1 MKKIY
6 SLLAVASLCTLTMFA
21 AKSYV
26 MAAAEGEDAGTDA
39 PASEIQGTPFKLSA
53 GSGCDIPLPSGTPV
67 TYNFSGQWNSV
78 ELVPNT
84 FKVEEVDSVVIKFAE
99 APACYYNVPYKKSAD
114 GDIATWN
121 AVGDQEGKT
130 QWNIAV
136 TEDIYG
142 LWIQN
147 TQEGPSSFV
156 FLEAYSVKKDGTHE
170 PIKLNCGWGASTRV
184 DVEMTSAT
192 ATLSGKWGG
201 VTVSNDILGK
211 EGRKTLRIYT
221 DEETD
226 LTDFPIQWCIKTVD
240 GTDAW
245 PQIGVINAHYAE
257 CKIDDT
263 LQSIFL
269 QYTDDQTRTLGI
281 KAITWEL
288 SEIPVVEPGDYIV
301 KNVATGKYLG
311 GANSWGT
318 QASLVDHG
326 SIFTLTIL
334 EDGKYTLDSHTYNSD
349 AQHFLGNNAY
359 VDANAYGFNLYR
371 VEGGVAIAID
381 ENNAFGAPAEGSALA
396 TGLAYDDAAAAW
408 EFISYDQMIASLKN
422 ATETSPLDATFAIKA
437 PNFNRNHYTKETYP
451 WIVSDDCINKNLQGG
466 MNENKC
472 AESYHSTFDIY
483 QILTGMPNGVY
494 ALQAQGFYR
503 ADGEFTNTPVF
514 YINEETG
521 EFPVRTGSENSMNDA
536 SNSFSAG
543 KYSINL
549 IYVQVENGE
558 IRLGVKNETETN
570 LWCIWDNFEL
580 TYYGA
585 DANITDLKNAALIA
599 KVDELLAEIKL
610 LNEEYA
616 ETKMETSAKQALGYY
631 ADENNKPS
639 VSNEEELNAA
649 IETLTNVINNAK
661 NSVNEYAQ
669 ARKMADIYA
678 KYAEGAGIALNME
691 DFDLNYENGT
701 LSLEE
706 GNPIINE
713 YKTGLDQLIDE
724 GKNITE
730 DFIQNAGFETRNV
743 EGWTAEG
750 LHIAGNKNFPL
761 MTGED
766 FVEMWTPG
774 PGTLAEAKIE
784 QTVTLPAGKYLL
796 TAEAQLLQQGDATV
810 TPEGFYLFA
819 GDKQTWISNIATTFA
834 VSFTLEEE
842 TEIALGAKVKSCT
855 GNWASIDNFQLFAMN
870 YDLTKEMFM
879 KWDNYDAT
887 AKPVGD
893 GNGAY
898 DFGVSTGLP
907 YGDDMVFGNKFADLT
922 NYSVL
927 ALTVTEGTPC
937 LFFNRPGMGCYQP
950 GYIEIKSEN
959 SPYVIGVKENV
970 WYIDLAKIT
979 VKDGYAHLN
988 CIRGADWNYVT
999 ITEAK
1004 LYVKDNITT
1013 GINETFANTTQNGKF
1028 LQNGK
1033 IVIMKNGKAYTTTG
1047 TRILK

>member
-1 MKKIY
+1 MKKLFTLIAAVMASSCLMMAQEWEPNVNPNSDCEGTDFTY
-6 SLLAVASLCTLTMFA
+6 WAAKPNKLADGSPNSTIFTGETLTEENCVNQDGRGKCITVLSA
-21 AKSYV
+21 AG
-26 MAAAEGEDAGTDA
+26 AAQDWDAQFWIVIPQDVEVGSKVKVSFLYKALWDAGSIESITCTTQAHGAPGDYHHWYCIGDVTFTHEWQVYEYEVTVTEEMVGNNGFHSIAFNLCQNNKDFDA
-39 PASEIQGTPFKLSA
+39 TFFFDDLEIYF
-53 GSGCDIPLPSGTPV
+53 
-67 TYNFSGQWNSV
+67 
-78 ELVPNT
+78 E
-84 FKVEEVDSVVIKFAE
+84 
-99 APACYYNVPYKKSAD
+99 KKDKGIAD
-114 GDIATWN
+114 GDYLI
-121 AVGDQEGKT
+121 
-130 QWNIAV
+130 
-136 TEDIYG
+136 
-142 LWIQN
+142 
-147 TQEGPSSFV
+147 
-156 FLEAYSVKKDGTHE
+156 
-170 PIKLNCGWGASTRV
+170 
-184 DVEMTSAT
+184 
-192 ATLSGKWGG
+192 
-201 VTVSNDILGK
+201 
-211 EGRKTLRIYT
+211 
-221 DEETD
+221 
-226 LTDFPIQWCIKTVD
+226 
-240 GTDAW
+240 
-245 PQIGVINAHYAE
+245 
-257 CKIDDT
+257 
-263 LQSIFL
+263 
-269 QYTDDQTRTLGI
+269 
-281 KAITWEL
+281 
-288 SEIPVVEPGDYIV
+288 

-326 SIFTLTIL
+326 SIFTITKL
-334 EDGKYTLDSHTYNSD
+334 EDGKYTLDSHTYNSEP
-349 AQHFLGNNAY
+349 QHFLGNGAY
-359 VDANAYGFNLYR
+359 VDANAYGFNLYQ

-408 EFISYDQMIASLKN
+408 EFIPYDQMIASLKD

-451 WIVSDDCINKNLQGG
+451 WIVSDDCTNKNLQGG
-466 MNENKC
+466 MNENMC

-521 EFPVRTGSENSMNDA
+521 EFPVKTGSENSMNDA

-543 KYSINL
+543 KYSINP

-599 KVDELLAEIKL
+599 KIDELLAEIKL

-616 ETKMETSAKQALGYY
+616 ETKMETSAKQALAYY

-649 IETLTNVINNAK
+649 IETLTNVISNAK
-661 NSVNEYAQ
+661 NSVAEYAQ
-669 ARKMADIYA
+669 ARKTADIYA

-691 DFDLNYENGT
+691 DFDSNYENGT

-706 GNPIINE
+706 GNPIANE
-713 YKTGLDQLIDE
+713 YKAGLNQLISD
-724 GKNITE
+724 GKNVTE

-842 TEIALGAKVKSCT
+842 TEIALGAKIESCT
-855 GNWASIDNFQLFAMN
+855 GNWASIDNFQLFALKSDC
-870 YDLTKEMFM
+870 DLTKEMFM

-887 AKPVGD
+887 ANPVGE

-907 YGDDMVFGNKFADLT
+907 YGDDMVFGSKFADLT
-922 NYSVL
+922 GYSVL
-927 ALTVTEGTPC
+927 ALTVTEGTPW
-937 LFFNRPGMGCYQP
+937 LFFNRPGMGGHQP
-950 GYIEIKSEN
+950 GYIEINSEN

-979 VKDGYAHLN
+979 VKDGYVHLN

-1004 LYVKDNITT
+1004 LYVEDNITT